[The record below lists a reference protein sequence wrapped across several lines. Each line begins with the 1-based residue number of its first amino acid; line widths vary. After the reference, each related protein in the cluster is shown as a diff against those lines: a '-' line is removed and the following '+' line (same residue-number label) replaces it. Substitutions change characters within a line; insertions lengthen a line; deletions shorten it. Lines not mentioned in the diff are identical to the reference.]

1 MTRAPEL
8 LDPDSCEKIA
18 RFLHAA
24 ILKTQRQRADL
35 LTEAGRAWLQA
46 TAAEAQ
52 LAKFRALLGPQ
63 PTPSAVAPAVENIL
77 GKLLLPAFK
86 GSKPHGQILQQVQ
99 RLAIPVR
106 ILVPSRVPNASRI
119 APFSPTSPTLP
130 KPSPQSL
137 PSPLPWAGLLLVDA
151 ENMNP
156 PEALETFLQ
165 TVGQYPIRHRLA
177 FGNWRRLGRRDRDLY
192 RRGYQMV
199 HVPSGKNSAD
209 IKMAVDTSLITFQ
222 NPSIR
227 EIFICSSDTDL
238 LHLGYALLNL
248 GISVHCV
255 SHRHAG
261 WFEVLNLA
269 RQTTQQVYL
278 ESGEGADLATE
289 SAQQVMK
296 VPTLAET
303 GRSLKQLL
311 AQAHRDD
318 PDQPVTMGLLGKLF
332 RDRHH
337 LSASEALQANSGY
350 KSLGQ
355 FLKAH
360 TAFVLSPLPNS
371 KQVVV
376 TLKAVANDNTPAPEP
391 TAVPSPPLCEGA
403 PPPLLPITDAQTFEQ
418 AIIKLL
424 WSLSSGQPDGQIRL
438 AVLAAYFAHVH
449 QESMSTALKRIGEPK
464 GLPKF
469 LAKCRSLRVQ
479 KQGED
484 WRIALACVS

>member
-1 MTRAPEL
+1 MTRSPEL
-8 LDPDSCEKIA
+8 LNPERSEKIA
-18 RFLHAA
+18 RCLHAA
-24 ILKTQRQRADL
+24 LLKTQQQRADL
-35 LTEAGRAWLQA
+35 LTEAGRTWLQ
-46 TAAEAQ
+46 TTSAEGQIAK
-52 LAKFRALLGPQ
+52 LAGLLEQ
-63 PTPSAVAPAVENIL
+63 QSTVPTLLRAVERIL
-77 GKLLLPAFK
+77 EKLFVPAFQ
-86 GSKPHGQILQQVQ
+86 GSKPYRQVLQQVQ

-106 ILVPSRVPNASRI
+106 ILVPSRFPNASRI
-119 APFSPTSPTLP
+119 APPARPGQSPEPE
-130 KPSPQSL
+130 PQDEL
-137 PSPLPWAGLLLVDA
+137 SPLPWVGLLLVDA

-156 PEALETFLQ
+156 PEALEAFLQ
-165 TVGQYPIRHRLA
+165 TLGQYPIRHRLA

-209 IKMAVDTSLITFQ
+209 IKMAVDTSLITLQ

-227 EIFICSSDTDL
+227 EVFICSADTDL

-248 GISVHCV
+248 GIRVHCV
-255 SHRHAG
+255 SHRHDG
-261 WFEVLNLA
+261 WFEVLDLA
-269 RQTTQQVYL
+269 QQTTQKVYVD
-278 ESGEGADLATE
+278 SGEGAGPAAE

-303 GRSLKQLL
+303 ARSLKQLL
-311 AQAHRDD
+311 TQAHQDD
-318 PDQPVTMGLLGKLF
+318 PDQPITMGHLGKLF

-350 KSLGQ
+350 KTLGQ
-355 FLKAH
+355 FLKSH
-360 TAFVLSPLPNS
+360 NAFVLSPLPNS

-376 TLKAVANDNTPAPEP
+376 TLKAIANDNPPVPQPAI
-391 TAVPSPPLCEGA
+391 APSPLPPGGDPPL
-403 PPPLLPITDAQTFEQ
+403 LLPITDAQTLEQ

-438 AVLAAYFAHVH
+438 AVLAAYFAHVY
-449 QESMSTALKRIGEPK
+449 QESMSAVLKRIGEPK

>member
-1 MTRAPEL
+1 M
-8 LDPDSCEKIA
+8 A
-18 RFLHAA
+18 RCLCAA
-24 ILKTQRQRADL
+24 LLKTQQQRADL
-35 LTEAGRAWLQA
+35 LTEAGRTWLQ
-46 TAAEAQ
+46 TTSAEGQ
-52 LAKFRALLGPQ
+52 IAKLTTLLEQ
-63 PTPSAVAPAVENIL
+63 PSTVPDLLRAVERIL
-77 GKLLLPAFK
+77 EKLFIPAFK
-86 GSKPHGQILQQVQ
+86 GSKPYRQVLQQVQ

-106 ILVPSRVPNASRI
+106 FASRI
-119 APFSPTSPTLP
+119 APLSPTSPTLP
-130 KPSPQSL
+130 KQFPQDKPSN
-137 PSPLPWAGLLLVDA
+137 LPWVGLLLVDA

-156 PEALETFLQ
+156 PKGLEAFLQ
-165 TVGQYPIRHRLA
+165 TVGRYPLRHRLA
-177 FGNWRRLGRRDRDLY
+177 FGNWRKLGRRDRELY
-192 RRGYQMV
+192 LRGYQMV

-209 IKMAVDTSLITFQ
+209 IKMAVDTSLITLR

-227 EIFICSSDTDL
+227 EVFVCSADTDL
-238 LHLGYALLNL
+238 LHLSYALLSL
-248 GISVHCV
+248 GVSVYRV
-255 SHRHAG
+255 SHRHNG

-269 RQTTQQVYL
+269 QQTTQKVYFD
-278 ESGEGADLATE
+278 SAEGAESATG
-289 SAQQVMK
+289 SAQQVIK

-311 AQAHRDD
+311 AQAHQDQ
-318 PDQPVTMGLLGKLF
+318 PDQPITIGHLGKLF

-337 LSASEALQANSGY
+337 LSANEALQANSGY
-350 KSLGQ
+350 KTLGQ

-360 TAFVLSPLPNS
+360 TAFVLSPLPDS
-371 KQVVV
+371 KQIVV
-376 TLKAVANDNTPAPEP
+376 TLKAATNDNTPAPQTADIP
-391 TAVPSPPLCEGA
+391 TPLLPEGLPPV
-403 PPPLLPITDAQTFEQ
+403 LLPITDAQTLEQ

-449 QESMSTALKRIGEPK
+449 QESMSAALKRIGEPK